1 MEEKSLLE
9 SIRLRP
15 AMYTGSIEGKGIC
28 TMMEN
33 FILNLISSAK
43 MEEVDIDLASGGA
56 IRITSSA
63 INVDSLIKKLGFLK
77 KADNSDV
84 HKHSLDLAVIIGLSQ
99 TVKMEVYNGGKI
111 HTLLSLNG
119 QFEISIEEGYL
130 REDLIMD
137 FLPDGEIFKTT
148 DVDFEYLCSVF
159 RKTAYLNPHIKISLS
174 DNLHNDVQQSVF
186 HYSKGIFHRM
196 DLLITERSVNEP
208 SFRLDIEKKHEG
220 FQYKISIALPEC
232 ATTPYIQSFAGDT
245 ETYSHGSLV
254 DGVKKGIVKF
264 IKDSTGRNIDLDGS
278 GLILITSV
286 AGTEF
291 TYGGSLK
298 IKLEQPEIENAAED
312 IVYKELTDYME
323 SDREKVS
330 NFAERFKDRT
340 N

>member
-1 MEEKSLLE
+1 MEVKSLIE
-9 SIRLRP
+9 SVRLRP
-15 AMYTGSIEGKGIC
+15 AMYTGSLEGKGIC
-28 TMMEN
+28 TMIEH
-33 FILNLISSAK
+33 FILDLMASAK
-43 MEEVDIDLASGGA
+43 MEEVDINLASDRA

-63 INVDSLIKKLGFLK
+63 VNVDSLIKKLGLLK
-77 KADNSDV
+77 KEDNPDV
-84 HKHSLDLAVIIGLSQ
+84 HKNSLDLAVITGLSQ
-99 TVKMEVYNGGKI
+99 SVKMEVYNGGKI
-111 HTLLSLNG
+111 HTLLSQNG
-119 QFEISIEEGYL
+119 QFDISIEEGYL

-137 FLPDGEIFKTT
+137 FIPDGDIFKTT

-159 RKTAYLNPHIKISLS
+159 RKTAYLNPQTKISLS
-174 DNLHNDVQQSVF
+174 DSLHNDFQQSVF
-186 HYSKGIFHRM
+186 NYPKGIFHRM
-196 DLLITERSVNEP
+196 DLLIMERSVNEP
-208 SFRLDIEKKHEG
+208 SFRLDIEKKHGG
-220 FQYKISIALPEC
+220 FQYKISIALPDC
-232 ATTPYIQSFAGDT
+232 ATPPYIQSFAGDT

-264 IKDSTGRNIDLDGS
+264 IKDSTGRDIDLDGS

-286 AGTEF
+286 AGTGF